1 MRAISIR
8 DDSACAD
15 VVGDIAG
22 GIGEADDRLRADVG
36 DHAVKTFSALL
47 VEQFLSEAL
56 PNGHVRLNNFLVER
70 RNHDEVIAGV
80 RLDRRT
86 DHSWLEGMN
95 DCVDFGDDQILAI
108 GAEIAPFRFRFAVD
122 GIALR
127 KLGEVPPL
135 VDLLFEIF
143 RGRNIGQQHLRHSYF
158 QWRQEFVGMLF
169 VEGVQFLLREFDLG
183 FDPILEELVE
193 NQLFPVALRSIAD
206 GIVLVESLACALP
219 A

>member
-8 DDSACAD
+8 DDSVCAD

-22 GIGEADDRLRADVG
+22 GVGEADDRLRADVG

-47 VEQFLSEAL
+47 VEQFLSEAF

-86 DHSWLEGMN
+86 DHSGLEGMN
-95 DCVDFGDDQILAI
+95 DCVDFGDDQPLAI
-108 GAEIAPFRFRFAVD
+108 GAEIASFRFRFAVD

-127 KLGEVPPL
+127 KLGEVPPWL
-135 VDLLFEIF
+135 TCFSRSFAAEILGSSICDTRTF
-143 RGRNIGQQHLRHSYF
+143 N
-158 QWRQEFVGMLF
+158 
-169 VEGVQFLLREFDLG
+169 GV
-183 FDPILEELVE
+183 
-193 NQLFPVALRSIAD
+193 RS
-206 GIVLVESLACALP
+206 SLACCS
-219 A
+219 